1 MASSGYERV
10 VYLGSGPLKG
20 LAHESSLKLLEL
32 TAGEIVTYFESP
44 LGFRH
49 GPKSILDDRTLAV
62 FYISGDP
69 YTRKYDLDLLAEL
82 KRSMRPGSVIAIA
95 ATDAGTDDPSF
106 WHLEGLEGVE
116 DAALALPFVVVAQLL
131 GPLLLARPRLHTG
144 QSVPQPGSESR
155 GTGRI
160 HPFSTEE
167 ESMMYLGVD
176 GGGTKTAL
184 CLVDEGGRVAA
195 QTQAPSCYYFTE
207 GIDLVGRVLQEGIDE
222 VCDRASV
229 KPAEIRYAF
238 FGLPTYGEV
247 SGDVPTLDAVPGE
260 ILGHGR
266 YACDN
271 DTVCGWAGSLG
282 GVDGINVVSGTG
294 SITYG
299 ERLGRGAR
307 VGGWGDLFGDEG
319 SAYWI
324 SIKGLNAFTRMSDG
338 RLPVGP
344 LHEALRTHLEL
355 AADLDLVDVVLNRW
369 QGGRSEIAAL
379 SRVVV
384 EAAES
389 RGRMRGADPIRGG
402 RRTRRTRRYHQTRP
416 GFRLRRRG
424 FQSPTP
430 AVYSAYVPS
439 SRTSERPSTH
449 LHDGYELEEA
459 PVSRLLSGRRST
471 RRGSRANH
479 WIPRRSAN

>member
-1 MASSGYERV
+1 
-10 VYLGSGPLKG
+10 
-20 LAHESSLKLLEL
+20 
-32 TAGEIVTYFESP
+32 
-44 LGFRH
+44 
-49 GPKSILDDRTLAV
+49 
-62 FYISGDP
+62 
-69 YTRKYDLDLLAEL
+69 
-82 KRSMRPGSVIAIA
+82 
-95 ATDAGTDDPSF
+95 
-106 WHLEGLEGVE
+106 
-116 DAALALPFVVVAQLL
+116 
-131 GPLLLARPRLHTG
+131 
-144 QSVPQPGSESR
+144 
-155 GTGRI
+155 
-160 HPFSTEE
+160 
-167 ESMMYLGVD
+167 MYLGAD

-195 QTQAPSCYYFTE
+195 QTQAPSCYYFKE
-207 GIDLVGRVLQEGIDE
+207 GIELVGRVLKEGIDE
-222 VCDRASV
+222 VCAQASV
-229 KPAEIRYAF
+229 VPAEIRYAF

-324 SIKGLNAFTRMSDG
+324 SIRGLNAFTRMSDG

-344 LHEALRTHLEL
+344 LHEALRTHLGL

-384 EAAES
+384 EAAKSGDECAEEILS
-389 RGRMRGADPIRGG
+389 EAADELASLVDT
-402 RRTRRTRRYHQTRP
+402 TRRILDFGPEEKVPVSYSGGVFSVRSIVD
-416 GFRLRRRG
+416 GFGAALE
-424 FQSPTP
+424 
-430 AVYSAYVPS
+430 A
-439 SRTSERPSTH
+439 
-449 LHDGYELEEA
+449 LHDGYELRKPLYSPVIGAAIYAARLAGEPLDSETLGRLEA
-459 PVSRLLSGRRST
+459 SMQESG
-471 RRGSRANH
+471 
-479 WIPRRSAN
+479 I

>member
-1 MASSGYERV
+1 
-10 VYLGSGPLKG
+10 
-20 LAHESSLKLLEL
+20 
-32 TAGEIVTYFESP
+32 
-44 LGFRH
+44 
-49 GPKSILDDRTLAV
+49 
-62 FYISGDP
+62 
-69 YTRKYDLDLLAEL
+69 
-82 KRSMRPGSVIAIA
+82 
-95 ATDAGTDDPSF
+95 
-106 WHLEGLEGVE
+106 
-116 DAALALPFVVVAQLL
+116 
-131 GPLLLARPRLHTG
+131 
-144 QSVPQPGSESR
+144 
-155 GTGRI
+155 
-160 HPFSTEE
+160 
-167 ESMMYLGVD
+167 MMYLGVD

-222 VCDRASV
+222 VCEQASV

-247 SGDVPTLDAVPGE
+247 SGDVSTLDTIPGE

-299 ERLGRGAR
+299 ERLGRGLR
-307 VGGWGDLFGDEG
+307 VGGWGELFGDEG

-344 LHEALRTHLEL
+344 LHEGLRTHLEL
-355 AADLDLVDVVLNRW
+355 AADLDVVDVVLNRW

-384 EAAES
+384 KAAENGDECAAQILSEAADELA
-389 RGRMRGADPIRGG
+389 RLVDT
-402 RRTRRTRRYHQTRP
+402 TRRVLDFGPEEKVPVSYSGGVFSVRSIVD
-416 GFRLRRRG
+416 GFGAALE
-424 FQSPTP
+424 
-430 AVYSAYVPS
+430 A
-439 SRTSERPSTH
+439 
-449 LHDGYELEEA
+449 LHDGYELRRPQYSPVIGAAIYAARLAGEPPDTEA
-459 PVSRLLSGRRST
+459 LGRLEAT
-471 RRGSRANH
+471 MQE
-479 WIPRRSAN
+479 SAI